1 MEAQEEKKLYVILKA
16 DTQGS
21 LEAVKRAVKEIKS
34 PVPIEIIHEGVGG
47 VVKSDVLLA
56 SASKGFI
63 LGFNVRPVTEAINEA
78 KTRGI
83 EIKTY
88 DIIFELVDELER
100 ITQGAKEKEVKEVV
114 IGRAIVKDTFKV
126 PNVGTVAG
134 CLVTEGKITRGA
146 RVKVIRNNTVIY
158 TTEISSLKRFKEDAR
173 EVLKGYEC
181 GIGLKNFNDIKVN
194 DELEIIEMQEQA

>member
-1 MEAQEEKKLYVILKA
+1 
-16 DTQGS
+16 
-21 LEAVKRAVKEIKS
+21 
-34 PVPIEIIHEGVGG
+34 
-47 VVKSDVLLA
+47 
-56 SASKGFI
+56 
-63 LGFNVRPVTEAINEA
+63 
-78 KTRGI
+78 
-83 EIKTY
+83 
-88 DIIFELVDELER
+88 
-100 ITQGAKEKEVKEVV
+100 
-114 IGRAIVKDTFKV
+114 V